1 MHRLLKNP
9 GYRQEIQ
16 AFTHTET
23 STEFLDKHALSHSDS
38 QAKRGPPYGT
48 GHPETAKKNTL

>member
-1 MHRLLKNP
+1 M
-9 GYRQEIQ
+9 Q